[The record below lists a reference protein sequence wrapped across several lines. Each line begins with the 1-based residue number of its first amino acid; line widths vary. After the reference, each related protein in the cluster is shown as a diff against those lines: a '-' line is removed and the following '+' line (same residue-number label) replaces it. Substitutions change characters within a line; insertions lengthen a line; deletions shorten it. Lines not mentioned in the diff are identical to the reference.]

1 MKTIM
6 VHFSPKNHYL
16 DKPQMIEDNDGF
28 KREVDGFYVDWING
42 KTADI
47 VFIRTR
53 TTIDGQKTFAGIMRK
68 QKRIT
73 LDSENNN
80 SVYIKICGKQ
90 YRIGCY
96 DDDEE

>member
-16 DKPQMIEDNDGF
+16 DKLQMIEDNDGF
-28 KREVDGFYVDWING
+28 KREVDGFYVDDING
-42 KTADI
+42 KTAEI
-47 VFIRTR
+47 VFIRTW
-53 TTIDGQKTFAGIMRK
+53 TTVDRQKTFEGIMRK
-68 QKRIT
+68 RKRIT

-96 DDDEE
+96 DDEE

>member
-6 VHFSPKNHYL
+6 VHYSPAEYWF
-16 DKPQMIEDNDGF
+16 DKQHDIEDNDGL
-28 KREVDGFYVDWING
+28 KRTVEGFYVDYIHG
-42 KTADI
+42 KLADV
-47 VFIRTR
+47 VFIRKVN
-53 TTIDGQKTFAGIMRK
+53 GKYMSIMRK
-68 QKRIT
+68 QKRVT

-96 DDDEE
+96 DDESEE

>member
-6 VHFSPKNHYL
+6 VHFSPNNHYL
-16 DKPQMIEDNDGF
+16 DKPQMIKDNDGF

-42 KTADI
+42 KTADV
-47 VFIRTR
+47 VFIRTWI
-53 TTIDGQKTFAGIMRK
+53 TIDGQKTFEGIMRK
-68 QKRIT
+68 QKRVT

-96 DDDEE
+96 DDEE